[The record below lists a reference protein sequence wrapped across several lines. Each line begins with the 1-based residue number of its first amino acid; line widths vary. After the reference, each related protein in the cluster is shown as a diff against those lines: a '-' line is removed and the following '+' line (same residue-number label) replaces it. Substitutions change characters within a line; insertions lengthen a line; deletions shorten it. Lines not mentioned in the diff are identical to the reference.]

1 MGLATMHSPCSF
13 LLTATQGDRTD
24 APACPEGLVNEDT
37 IPYLSVVI
45 VLVLVVIVLVL
56 LLIVTVVYAMKMKK
70 IIKKKT
76 GYSIS

>member
-1 MGLATMHSPCSF
+1 M
-13 LLTATQGDRTD
+13 
-24 APACPEGLVNEDT
+24 GLVNENT

-70 IIKKKT
+70 IIKNKT